1 MIILG
6 FLSLIFDVLIL
17 NFSKYLFSN
26 LSLLFPYLTLTYL
39 ICNFYFF
46 NLKNKK
52 IIIILSI
59 LYGIVINNIALTL
72 INVSIIWL
80 IIKFFK
86 NNFKDSFFSFFIM
99 LITCIFLYDFL
110 SFLFLSLPGLI
121 SFNIFNFIYKFYNST
136 FLNILYGL
144 VLYFLN
150 SVLLL
155 KNSNNY

>member
-26 LSLLFPYLTLTYL
+26 ISLLFPYLTLTYL

-72 INVSIIWL
+72 INISIIWL

-110 SFLFLSLPGLI
+110 SFLFFSLLGLI

-150 SVLLL
+150 SVLLF
-155 KNSNNY
+155 KK

>member
-72 INVSIIWL
+72 INISIIWL

-144 VLYFLN
+144 VLYFFI
-150 SVLLL
+150 SFLLF
-155 KNSNNY
+155 KK

>member
-150 SVLLL
+150 SVLLF
-155 KNSNNY
+155 KK

>member
-17 NFSKYLFSN
+17 NFSKYLFSH

-110 SFLFLSLPGLI
+110 SFVFLSSLRLI
-121 SFNIFNFIYKFYNST
+121 NFNIFNFVYKFYNSI

-144 VLYFLN
+144 VLYFFN
-150 SVLLL
+150 SVLIFK
-155 KNSNNY
+155 KNNIY

>member
-59 LYGIVINNIALTL
+59 LYGIIINNIALTL
-72 INVSIIWL
+72 INISIIWL

-110 SFLFLSLPGLI
+110 SFLFLSLPVLI

-150 SVLLL
+150 SVLLF
-155 KNSNNY
+155 KK

>member
-72 INVSIIWL
+72 INISIIWL

-155 KNSNNY
+155 KK

>member
-17 NFSKYLFSN
+17 NFSKYLFSH

-110 SFLFLSLPGLI
+110 SFVFLSSLRLI
-121 SFNIFNFIYKFYNST
+121 NFNIFNFVYKFYNSI
-136 FLNILYGL
+136 FLNILYEL
-144 VLYFLN
+144 VLYFFN
-150 SVLLL
+150 SVLIFK
-155 KNSNNY
+155 KNNIY

>member
-72 INVSIIWL
+72 INISIIWL

>member
-17 NFSKYLFSN
+17 NFSKYLFSH

-110 SFLFLSLPGLI
+110 SFAFLSSLRLI
-121 SFNIFNFIYKFYNST
+121 NFNIFNFVYKFYNSI

-144 VLYFLN
+144 VLYFFN
-150 SVLLL
+150 SVLIFK
-155 KNSNNY
+155 KNNIY

>member
-72 INVSIIWL
+72 INISIIWL

-99 LITCIFLYDFL
+99 FITCIFLYDFL
-110 SFLFLSLPGLI
+110 SFLFLSLLGLI

-150 SVLLL
+150 SVLLF
-155 KNSNNY
+155 KK